1 MWSWLNTASRRL
13 EHYGSSPVVLGNQNN
28 EGNPSVRGGTGQDDH
43 YPEGRKEIE
52 GVQER
57 RKDRE
62 EERKREKF
70 YPFATPKSRQRFP
83 GASEHHKAA
92 SIRCNLLLAEQE
104 QALSRSRP
112 RRRPASALNG

>member
-83 GASEHHKAA
+83 GPP
-92 SIRCNLLLAEQE
+92 SITRLH
-104 QALSRSRP
+104 RSDVTSYLQNRNKHYSDPDGEDQPRP
-112 RRRPASALNG
+112 